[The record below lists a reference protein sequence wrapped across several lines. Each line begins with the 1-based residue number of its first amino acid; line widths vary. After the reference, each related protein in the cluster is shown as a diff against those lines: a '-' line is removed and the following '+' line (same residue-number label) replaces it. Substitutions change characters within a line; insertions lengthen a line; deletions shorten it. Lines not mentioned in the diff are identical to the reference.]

1 MKCSDFDCGSGECW
15 NIPLSEYDMIQIDM
29 EIPKSC
35 ADCPLFGSEDDNYYW
50 GVVQNNRQRYQKNNM
65 LKKAAR

>member
-29 EIPKSC
+29 EMPKIAQTALYS
-35 ADCPLFGSEDDNYYW
+35 ALRMITIIG
-50 GVVQNNRQRYQKNNM
+50 GGAK
-65 LKKAAR
+65 